1 MPWVESVSQSFRARF
16 AERDVDEAAR
26 VLDQLERA
34 RDRLSRHFAR
44 VPGELTVVVHDS
56 SLALSLAQPYL
67 PLARMVTAP
76 AGRRYLAGW
85 FGASELHVL
94 APRLLAARASG
105 VLGSRELLA
114 LTPTAVYASVVVG
127 ANNPELPPPFTV
139 ASFMRY
145 LRWAWLAQGAA
156 QYFAG
161 QVEHL
166 RPAIA
171 RRLREGGA
179 PDFPPGVRDAALLG
193 GTVFDLLARQ
203 EGDAAA
209 AALAGRLHPQGARAA
224 LTKAFGQRSI
234 THTASTWRTHL
245 ARLAGATSSQELG
258 AQPGDDGHQ
267 GEGAQHTREQPH
279 G

>member
-1 MPWVESVSQSFRARF
+1 MPWVESVSPSFRARF
-16 AERDVDEAAR
+16 EERDADEAAR
-26 VLDQLERA
+26 VLEQLERA
-34 RDRLSRHFAR
+34 RDRLARHFAR

-56 SLALSLAQPYL
+56 GLALSLAQPYL

-85 FGASELHVL
+85 FGAGELHVL
-94 APRLLAARASG
+94 APRLLRARASG
-105 VLGSRELLA
+105 VPGSRELLA

-179 PDFPPGVRDAALLG
+179 PEFPPGVRDAALLG
-193 GTVFDLLARQ
+193 GTVFDLLARE

-209 AALAGRLHPQGARAA
+209 ARLAGSLDPDGAHAA
-224 LTKAFGQRSI
+224 LIKAFGQRRLA
-234 THTASTWRTHL
+234 HTARTWRAHL
-245 ARLAGATSSQELG
+245 VRLAGATSSEEFG
-258 AQPGDDGHQ
+258 AQPGDDGHE
-267 GEGAQHTREQPH
+267 GEGSEHPGEQPA

>member
-1 MPWVESVSQSFRARF
+1 VSWVESVSPSFRARF
-16 AERDVDEAAR
+16 EERDADEADR

-34 RDRLSRHFAR
+34 RERLARHFAR

-56 SLALSLAQPYL
+56 NLALSLAQPYL

-85 FGASELHVL
+85 FGANELHVL
-94 APRLLAARASG
+94 APRLLEARASG
-105 VLGSRELLA
+105 VAGSRELLL
-114 LTPTAVYASVVVG
+114 LTPSAMYASVVVG
-127 ANNPELPPPFTV
+127 ANNPELPPPFTL

-171 RRLREGGA
+171 RRLREGAA
-179 PDFPPGVRDAALLG
+179 PSFPPGVRDAALLG
-193 GTVFDLLARQ
+193 GTVFDLLACE
-203 EGDAAA
+203 EGEAAA
-209 AALAGRLHPQGARAA
+209 ARLAGRLHPDGSEAA
-224 LTKAFGQRSI
+224 LTKAFGERAVA
-234 THTASTWRTHL
+234 HTARTWHAHL
-245 ARLAGATSSQELG
+245 ARLGGSA
-258 AQPGDDGHQ
+258 
-267 GEGAQHTREQPH
+267 
-279 G
+279 

>member
-1 MPWVESVSQSFRARF
+1 MPWVESVSPSFRARF
-16 AERDVDEAAR
+16 DERDAQEAER

-44 VPGELTVVVHDS
+44 APGDLTVVVHDS

-94 APRLLAARASG
+94 APRLLEARASG
-105 VLGSRELLA
+105 VPGSRELLA
-114 LTPTAVYASVVVG
+114 LTPTAMYASVVVG

-139 ASFMRY
+139 ASFRRY

-161 QVEHL
+161 QVAHL

-193 GTVFDLLARQ
+193 GTVFDLLAR
-203 EGDAAA
+203 EAGDGAA
-209 AALAGRLHPQGARAA
+209 AALAGHLDPQGAHAA
-224 LTKAFGQRSI
+224 LTKAFGQRSV
-234 THTASTWRTHL
+234 THTAGMWRAHL
-245 ARLAGATSSQELG
+245 ARLGGATSSQELG

-267 GEGAQHTREQPH
+267 REGAQHPREQPRR
-279 G
+279 